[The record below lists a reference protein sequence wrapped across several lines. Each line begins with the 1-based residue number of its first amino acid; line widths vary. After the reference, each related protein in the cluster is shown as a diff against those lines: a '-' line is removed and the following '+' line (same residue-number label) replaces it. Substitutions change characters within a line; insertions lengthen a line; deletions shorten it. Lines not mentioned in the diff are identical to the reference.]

1 MRSRVINTVINP
13 PSPGGQREKLF
24 SEAMKNTTYRG
35 VVNYMGVHLGVSKNR
50 GTPKWMV
57 KTMEN
62 PIKMD
67 DLGVNTIFGNIH
79 MGVHFFWGVIT
90 NTLQRT
96 NTSLGGGFTDVLFLS
111 LFGEDSHV
119 D

>member
-1 MRSRVINTVINP
+1 
-13 PSPGGQREKLF
+13 
-24 SEAMKNTTYRG
+24 
-35 VVNYMGVHLGVSKNR
+35 
-50 GTPKWMV
+50 
-57 KTMEN
+57 
-62 PIKMD
+62 MD
-67 DLGVNTIFGNIH
+67 K
-79 MGVHFFWGVIT
+79 